1 MNRIRLH
8 LKFDPGVIM
17 YLVIIDRLLEKNAE
31 LLKVQPSEKFFT
43 MVREM
48 VISHVVEGK
57 EPPEQIAAPIMNI
70 ADDMMA
76 GREVVMRAGDYIA
89 LMNYARSERMF

>member
-8 LKFDPGVIM
+8 LKFDPSVIM
-17 YLVIIDRLLEKNAE
+17 YLVIVDKLLSKNAE
-31 LLKVQPSEKFFT
+31 LLKVEPSEKFFSF
-43 MVREM
+43 VREM
-48 VISHVVEGK
+48 VISHVADGK

-76 GREVVMRAGDYIA
+76 GREVTMRAGDYIA
-89 LMNYARSERMF
+89 LMNYAKSKRKL

>member
-8 LKFDPGVIM
+8 LKIDDSVVM
-17 YLVIIDRLLEKNAE
+17 YLVIIDKLLQKNAE
-31 LLKVQPSEKFFT
+31 LLKVQPSEKFFSL
-43 MVREM
+43 VREL
-48 VISHVVEGK
+48 VINHVVEGK
-57 EPPEQIAAPIMNI
+57 EPPAQIAAPIMNI

-89 LMNYARSERMF
+89 LMNFAKSKKQL